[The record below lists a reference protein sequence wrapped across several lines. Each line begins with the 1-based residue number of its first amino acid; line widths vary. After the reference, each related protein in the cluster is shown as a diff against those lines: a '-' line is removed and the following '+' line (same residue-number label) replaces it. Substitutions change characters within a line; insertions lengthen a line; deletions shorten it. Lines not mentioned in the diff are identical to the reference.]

1 MTMIN
6 KIKNEHLRKI
16 LNSIIKE
23 HDEGKSFES
32 SYESLSKLIVF
43 STNNFNLE
51 LLFIAII
58 ETLRSKIYKDTGE
71 VKQIKDIPLENLDII
86 YLTFLESIIFYI
98 TSNEEAN
105 KDSRQYAEEQGE
117 YLVRMLKEN
126 ENYIETLLT
135 ALHIKETHIN

>member
-1 MTMIN
+1 MTIIN

-23 HDEGKSFES
+23 HDNGKSFES

>member
-1 MTMIN
+1 MIN

>member
-1 MTMIN
+1 MTIIN

>member
-1 MTMIN
+1 MTIIN

-71 VKQIKDIPLENLDII
+71 IKQIKDIPLENLDII